1 MSAPFVCNLKDADGE
16 VEFPVEASIVPVAA
30 AGFIAVTFTDAGTI
44 VVSVC

>member
-16 VEFPVEASIVPVAA
+16 DEFPVDASIVPVAA
-30 AGFIAVTFTDAGTI
+30 AELIAVTFTEAGTV